1 MKSSRPAMAE
11 SSAGGR
17 HSLARSTSRV
27 EAILRGTLVAAGLA
41 ALVFGAFNLLG
52 QSLGDLI
59 SAAIWFTVPA
69 VLSDLVLLPAI
80 AAVGWLLTKKLSPW
94 MRLPV
99 QVALGMIGSLTALAL
114 PFLGKPGLRP
124 DNPSLLD
131 RNYPVG
137 YGIYVAIILVAA
149 GLWAARR
156 RVTVGSARGDT

>member
-1 MKSSRPAMAE
+1 MKPSRPAMGE
-11 SSAGGR
+11 SSAGG
-17 HSLARSTSRV
+17 HGSLARSTSRV
-27 EAILRGTLVAAGLA
+27 EAIVRGALTAAGLA

-52 QSLGDLI
+52 QPFGDLI

-80 AAVGWLLTKKLSPW
+80 AAVGWLLTKRLSPW
-94 MRLPV
+94 IRLPV

-131 RNYPVG
+131 RNYLVG

-149 GLWAARR
+149 ALWAARR
-156 RVTVGSARGDT
+156 WVTVGSTRGES